1 MMFTILMLLS
11 HAITDFMLQTDES
24 VRLKS
29 EMKPAGYLY
38 HGLVLFTVSAV
49 MLFFMDTAALPDLLI
64 RVVAIVLLHILIDVL
79 KEYLQKAILGNE
91 KRSGHKRNRD
101 VLLLFVADQMVHILM
116 IFLLTEGA
124 SAGMIGS
131 QPFVLVAVKT
141 LFIILYLTFSGAYLI
156 PLLFNVVYSNVDDY
170 GERLNERLK
179 ADMDKDT
186 HVFIDEVKTGKWIGS
201 DPGTVAYS
209 GTSLRQSVHGHWFHH
224 RHKVTRQVQDAGQQD
239 IFRVL
244 PAGDL
249 VQRCLF
255 HMRLLLVP
263 ADHLKHRTEGSE
275 DENLRCDIIYV

>member
-49 MLFFMDTAALPDLLI
+49 MLFFMDTAALPGLLI
-64 RVVAIVLLHILIDVL
+64 RVVVIVLLHILIDVL

-124 SAGMIGS
+124 SAGMISS

-186 HVFIDEVKTGKWIGS
+186 HVFIDEVKTGKWIGILERLLILVLLYANQFTAIGFIIAIKS
-201 DPGTVAYS
+201 LARFRMLDSKIFSEYYLLGTLFSVAYS
-209 GTSLRQSVHGHWFHH
+209 ICGYY
-224 RHKVTRQVQDAGQQD
+224 
-239 IFRVL
+239 
-244 PAGDL
+244 
-249 VQRCLF
+249 LF
-255 HMRLLLVP
+255 QL
-263 ADHLKHRTEGSE
+263 
-275 DENLRCDIIYV
+275 II